1 MAKHMSVGR
10 GPLNPEYLIS
20 AYSQGYFPMPD
31 PNTGQIVWLKPDPR
45 AIIPLNDYHVSRSLQ
60 TLIRK
65 GQYRVSLNQAFT
77 QVMEGCAD
85 RNDTWITSEFK
96 EAYYQLHQL
105 GFCHSLEV
113 WAKDQ
118 DGQHSS
124 ESLVGGTYGVAVR
137 GAFFAESMFHR
148 KSNMSKIALFH
159 LVEHL
164 KEMGY
169 QLLECQFVTP
179 HLASLG
185 ATAISDLEYM
195 IRLNEALNQSC
206 SFEKKRTNQVS

>member
-1 MAKHMSVGR
+1 MSPSR
-10 GPLNPEYLIS
+10 NPLNPEYLIS

-31 PNTGQIVWLKPDPR
+31 PNSGEIVWLKPDPR
-45 AIIPLNDYHVSRSLQ
+45 AIIPLDDYHVSRSMQ
-60 TLIRK
+60 TLIKRA
-65 GQYRVSLNQAFT
+65 QYRVSYNQAFLE
-77 QVMEGCAD
+77 VLDGCAD
-85 RNDTWITSEFK
+85 REDTWITAEFR

-105 GFCHSLEV
+105 GFCHSVEIWAEV
-113 WAKDQ
+113 PNKED
-118 DGQHSS
+118 STIS
-124 ESLVGGTYGVAVR
+124 EVLVGGTYGVSVR

-148 KSNMSKIALFH
+148 KSNMSKLALYH

-169 QLLECQFVTP
+169 QLLECKFVTN

-185 ATAISDLEYM
+185 ATAISDREYM

-206 SFEKKRTNQVS
+206 SFERKKTNRVS